1 MMNGFILT
9 FTDVNV
15 NFKFSVEEDE
25 PDVIQTTTAYPVN
38 NNVIDNYNDDD
49 DNQSL
54 NVSNFAYQS
63 TSKEITDSSRR
74 KLSKTE
80 RKNFR

>member
-9 FTDVNV
+9 FTDFNV

-25 PDVIQTTTAYPVN
+25 PDVIQTTTVYPVN
-38 NNVIDNYNDDD
+38 NNSVDNHNDDD